1 MYAFTSLESL
11 RNLIF
16 RKLSHIGYQ
25 NSHSNGRQTTG
36 LQGMAGEGADNGELA
51 VFNGLVSVV
60 QDEKVLQMD
69 GDDNY
74 TTT

>member
-1 MYAFTSLESL
+1 M
-11 RNLIF
+11 
-16 RKLSHIGYQ
+16 
-25 NSHSNGRQTTG
+25 
-36 LQGMAGEGADNGELA
+36 EGADNGELA